1 MTHLQGMTRAA
12 SAATI
17 ASLLAAC
24 GGGGGD
30 SASPPVQRLAI
41 TTSNASPA
49 AAEAIDAGDAGTGPS
64 GSVIGVQV
72 SAPSSSVSAM
82 ATLASRVRAGLKAS
96 APGGVVGVT
105 ASSTAA
111 CTGGG
116 TVTTTVTAA
125 NSQAA
130 SVGDRIDL
138 AFNACVEDGA
148 SISGGLSITLVSFNA
163 GATSITA
170 DASVSSFTVTVGALA
185 ARLNGS
191 MRMSL
196 DESSGTH
203 RLTSVTSPSISFDRL
218 VNGTTRATRTLSNYS
233 FTEDETLADGS
244 TSTTF
249 AYSVSGTFP
258 RFGTVAFD
266 AQTTQAIVVP
276 GGSQFPTAGA
286 GKVTG
291 ANGSSVAITV
301 IAGGVK
307 LDVDTD
313 GNGTVD
319 ATITRTW
326 AELSGDL

>member
-1 MTHLQGMTRAA
+1 MHLQGMTRAA
-12 SAATI
+12 SAAAV

-30 SASPPVQRLAI
+30 SSTPQVARLAI

-72 SAPSSSVSAM
+72 SAPTTSVSAM
-82 ATLASRVRAGLKAS
+82 STLASVVRANLGAH
-96 APGGVVGVT
+96 APAGVVGVT
-105 ASSTAA
+105 TSSTDA

-116 TVTTTVTAA
+116 TVTTSATIASNQGATA
-125 NSQAA
+125 
-130 SVGDRIDL
+130 GDRIDL
-138 AFNACVEDGA
+138 TFNACVESGTT
-148 SISGGLSITLVSFNA
+148 INGGLSITLVTFNSD
-163 GATSITA
+163 ATKITA
-170 DASVSSFTVTVGALA
+170 DTSVSNFTVSAGALA

-196 DESSGTH
+196 DETSGTH
-203 RLTSVTSPSISFDRL
+203 RLTSMTSSSLSYDRL
-218 VNGTTRATRTLSNYS
+218 VNGTARATRTLSNYS
-233 FTEDETLADGS
+233 FAEDETVADGS

-249 AYSVSGTFP
+249 SYSASGSFP
-258 RFGTVAFD
+258 NFGTVAFD

-276 GGSQFPTAGA
+276 GGATVPSSGA

-291 ANGSSVAITV
+291 ANGSSVTITV
-301 IAGGVK
+301 VSGGVK

-313 GNGTVD
+313 GNGTID
-319 ATITRTW
+319 ATINRTW
-326 AELSGDL
+326 NELSGDL